1 MTGSRAA
8 ISTAIGTP
16 PPTAVEIQSAPSSSV
31 TSYTRGTCIRFAT
44 SSDSNHNVCCLGKDD
59 GVSILILCQCF
70 PCLIG
75 QLSSSLLAQCSDGI
89 RNRGRGKMA

>member
-1 MTGSRAA
+1 MSRLLWKFRAHLPQFGN
-8 ISTAIGTP
+8 ILETA
-16 PPTAVEIQSAPSSSV
+16 
-31 TSYTRGTCIRFAT
+31 RGACIRFAT

-70 PCLIG
+70 PRLIG
-75 QLSSSLLAQCSDGI
+75 QLSSSLFAQCSDGI